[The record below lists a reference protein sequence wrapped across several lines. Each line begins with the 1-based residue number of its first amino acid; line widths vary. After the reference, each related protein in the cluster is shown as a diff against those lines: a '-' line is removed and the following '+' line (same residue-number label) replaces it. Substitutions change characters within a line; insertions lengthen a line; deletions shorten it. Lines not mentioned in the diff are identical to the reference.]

1 MTSYEA
7 SKSITR
13 PLTEQIIDQMNEL
26 PDILKVKEAIKTTST
41 LITEESKRKVLMIK
55 EKQSTDMKRN
65 LEQLTE
71 TGSSA
76 WLGALPLEEKG
87 FHLTKNE
94 FQDAV
99 SLRYNMKLKNLPSE
113 CPCGSKFNVNH
124 ALNCHRGGFVNNR
137 HDSVRDFESELLN
150 IVCNDVETEPALQRV
165 ANKQNYRASANTKDD
180 ARLDIRARG
189 FWRRGQN
196 AFFDVR
202 ITNADADSQRNSTI
216 KSVLH
221 KHEQE
226 KKREYNQRVMEVEH
240 GTLTP
245 LILTT
250 TGAMGHECQKYH
262 KTLAEK
268 ISSKRGEKY
277 DDVMRYIRLK
287 ISYLTLKSTLLCVR
301 GSRSRNL
308 KKYQTGGDDVAHTLN
323 ELRCKF

>member
-1 MTSYEA
+1 M
-7 SKSITR
+7 
-13 PLTEQIIDQMNEL
+13 Q
-26 PDILKVKEAIKTTST
+26 
-41 LITEESKRKVLMIK
+41 
-55 EKQSTDMKRN
+55 
-65 LEQLTE
+65 
-71 TGSSA
+71 
-76 WLGALPLEEKG
+76 
-87 FHLTKNE
+87 
-94 FQDAV
+94 
-99 SLRYNMKLKNLPSE
+99 LKNLPSE

-287 ISYLTLKSTLLCVR
+287 ISYLTLKSTLLCIR

-308 KKYQTGGDDVAHTLN
+308 KNYQSGGDDVAHTLN
-323 ELRCKF
+323 ELRCNL